1 MTRQR
6 SLTRGEQNAALL
18 IIDVRGPDEFT
29 GPLGHIAGATNLP
42 LNELPDRTPDLVR
55 DDRPMVL
62 VYNTDRRSSIAA
74 RRLLEAGVSE
84 VSVLRGGM
92 EQWRGARLAGFVTTP
107 PRIGAIIAFFRSVHV
122 LNRCHIR
129 ELADC
134 IEIRRHTA
142 SSASSPLAA
151 SSSARL
157 TLSATASLSQRFSIR
172 LATRQMS
179 ISGIMPGRLP
189 AEPLSAVQAQ
199 GGQGNEIPSFAT
211 GDRPPKGSSR
221 HGIWTQPGRPDR
233 PHWSSRAGSPSPTRR
248 PHTTGRSQ
256 SSSRAQPMSRAT
268 PGCITCPRRPIV
280 PCHSRKL

>member
-129 ELADC
+129 ELAECNLIAVGYVGHVAGDWI
-134 IEIRRHTA
+134 IEAYCVGVLGHQLHDQRH
-142 SSASSPLAA
+142 
-151 SSSARL
+151 
-157 TLSATASLSQRFSIR
+157 
-172 LATRQMS
+172 
-179 ISGIMPGRLP
+179 
-189 AEPLSAVQAQ
+189 
-199 GGQGNEIPSFAT
+199 
-211 GDRPPKGSSR
+211 DK
-221 HGIWTQPGRPDR
+221 
-233 PHWSSRAGSPSPTRR
+233 
-248 PHTTGRSQ
+248 
-256 SSSRAQPMSRAT
+256 
-268 PGCITCPRRPIV
+268 
-280 PCHSRKL
+280 